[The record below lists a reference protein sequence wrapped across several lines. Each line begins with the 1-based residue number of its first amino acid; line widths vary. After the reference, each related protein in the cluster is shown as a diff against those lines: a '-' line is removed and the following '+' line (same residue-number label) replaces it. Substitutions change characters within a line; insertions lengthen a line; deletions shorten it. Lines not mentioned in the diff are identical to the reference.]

1 MAGLD
6 LYPVFEI
13 MLVVFLLVTSAAY
26 TAAEVALTSLL
37 RADRA
42 NRADRDEDEAVYPE
56 GDEPI
61 PEEIA
66 HPIRHLLAQPDVLS
80 ATIIIGRLTMRV
92 LAVVV
97 LVLLAFQWPLLLTAI
112 GSGWLL
118 TAAVLGSLLL
128 VLVITEVLPRIFGSR
143 WPESTLL
150 WTTPL
155 VRLSGF
161 VLLPFTLSLTRLLKH
176 FGPQA
181 DEDATFQTAEEL
193 RHLLEEREGDGR
205 LEAEDREMIEDLL
218 VFGETMAREVMV
230 PRIDIAAVDLGDDF
244 TKVRQIVRETGHSR
258 LPLYDGDIDHIVGL
272 IHSKDL
278 LRLQESEEVPLREL
292 ARPAPFVPETKK
304 IDDLLREFQHTKTHM
319 AIVVDEYGGT
329 SGLVTL
335 EDLIEEIV
343 GEIQDEYDFETPMI
357 RHVAPDRWEVEAMIG
372 IDEFEEAVGILLPR
386 DGYDTLGG
394 FIYSLEGRFP
404 DEGDTLSWETLD
416 FLIRETRER
425 RIIKVEVVVR
435 PLEATDE
442 SA

>member
-1 MAGLD
+1 MAGLE

-13 MLVVFLLVTSAAY
+13 LLVLFLLVTSAAF
-26 TAAEVALTSLL
+26 TAAEVAMTILL
-37 RADRA
+37 RSHRDDGEADDA
-42 NRADRDEDEAVYPE
+42 AYPE
-56 GDEPI
+56 GEEPI
-61 PEEIA
+61 PDEIA
-66 HPIRHLLAQPDVLS
+66 HPIRHLLARPDMLS
-80 ATIIIGRLTMRV
+80 ATIILGRVTMRV

-97 LVLLAFQWPLLLTAI
+97 IVLLAFQWPLLLTAI

-118 TAAVLGSLLL
+118 TVAVLVTLLL
-128 VLVITEVLPRIFGSR
+128 VLVITELLPRIFGNR
-143 WPESTLL
+143 WPESTLI

-161 VLLPFTLSLTRLLKH
+161 VLLPFTLSLARLLRH
-176 FGPQA
+176 FGP
-181 DEDATFQTAEEL
+181 EDDTDTSFQTTEEL
-193 RHLLEEREGDGR
+193 RHLLEEREGEGR

-244 TKVRQIVRETGHSR
+244 TRVRQIVRETGHSR

-272 IHSKDL
+272 IHTKDL
-278 LRLQESEEVPLREL
+278 LRLQESEELPLRDL

-372 IDEFEEAVGILLPR
+372 IDEFEEAVGVLLPR

-404 DEGDTLSWETLD
+404 DEGETLSWETLD

-425 RIIKVEVVVR
+425 RIIRVEVTVR
-435 PLEATDE
+435 PLDATDE
-442 SA
+442 PS